1 MLREDAHDA
10 AVLRAAHLKL
20 DLTVR
25 GCIQR
30 VIAAHADIIASVK
43 LRPALAHDDRPRR
56 DALSAEDLDAEALRL
71 GVTTVAG

>member
-10 AVLRAAHLKL
+10 AVLRSAHLKL
-20 DLTVR
+20 DLTVGR
-25 GCIQR
+25 RVQR
-30 VIAAHADIIASVK
+30 VIPAHADIVASVK

-56 DALSAEDLDAEALRL
+56 NALSAEDLDAEALRL